1 MQETI
6 KTSPKTLLEDLTKKI
21 YELVLEAKTDYRF
34 KKFVVSILRKND
46 VLREDAKTKAQVLL
60 SWFQKNI
67 RPYYVP
73 DGFRV
78 ENVKSP
84 LLMLAEYQ
92 RGDTPYGDCDDFVAF
107 YTAMLESIGIPT
119 TVAYVSYSPH
129 KEAGQSSSVPNHIVA
144 LFKDPKTNEIYLA
157 DPTSNLPV
165 MNVYD
170 YHTKIAKVVVVVE
183 RVLPSGEVVKF
194 A

>member
-1 MQETI
+1 MNQTI
-6 KTSPKTLLEDLTKKI
+6 RTNPKTLLEDLTKKV

-34 KKFVVSILRKND
+34 KKFVVSILRRNNA
-46 VLREDAKTKAQVLL
+46 LREDTKTKAQILL

-84 LLMLAEYQ
+84 ILMLIEYQ
-92 RGDTPYGDCDDFVAF
+92 RGDTPYGDCDDFVVF
-107 YTAMLESIGIPT
+107 YASMLESIGIPT

-129 KEAGQSSSVPNHIVA
+129 KEAGQNSNTPNHIVV
-144 LFKDPKTNEIYLA
+144 LFKDTKTNDVYLA

-165 MNVYD
+165 MSVYD
-170 YHTKIAKVVVVVE
+170 YHTKVAKVVVVVE
-183 RVLPSGEVVKF
+183 RILPSGEVVKF
-194 A
+194 E

>member
-60 SWFQKNI
+60 SWLQKNI

-84 LLMLAEYQ
+84 HLME
-92 RGDTPYGDCDDFVAF
+92 
-107 YTAMLESIGIPT
+107 
-119 TVAYVSYSPH
+119 
-129 KEAGQSSSVPNHIVA
+129 IVMI
-144 LFKDPKTNEIYLA
+144 L
-157 DPTSNLPV
+157 
-165 MNVYD
+165 
-170 YHTKIAKVVVVVE
+170 
-183 RVLPSGEVVKF
+183 
-194 A
+194 